1 MKSLSAKAVATNV
14 KILQMQLRSALRSKN
29 IKVSKLDLPNLTADF
44 SMATIKGPTPLRLS
58 YDEKTGLWSLY
69 DKAGKRVGKGDG
81 AANAMFKY
89 QEKYEVHAGAVT
101 NKVELLT
108 NKLPATFSE
117 LQDSLEDE
125 AVQIKLN
132 KTKVEVEAIN
142 DTSDGSTY
150 VSFQSS
156 KLGKYILDLV
166 EIKSS
171 KAYASAVGAKGRGFA
186 LAMTPASNSF
196 YHGGPAQLLEVGDY
210 KALLLRIN
218 AFVIGQEKLPRFS
231 ALDPWANEMGA
242 IAKSVLADVSPNEYS
257 SQDGVWMP
265 VKKAKAMIAAFKKA
279 GYEPYEQ
286 LADYFVVESK
296 NDEDLGM
303 VFDFREE
310 TQHAVNERGMAVV
323 NFYDNNA

>member
-1 MKSLSAKAVATNV
+1 MKSLSAKSAAVNV

-44 SMATIKGPTPLRLS
+44 SMATTKGLAPLRLS

-89 QEKYEVHAGAVT
+89 QEKYEVHADAVA

-117 LQDSLEDE
+117 LQDSLDDSIE
-125 AVQIKLN
+125 VKLN
-132 KTKVEVEAIN
+132 STKVQVKAIN
-142 DTSDGSTY
+142 ATGSRY
-150 VSFQSS
+150 VSFASR
-156 KLGKYILDLV
+156 KLGKYAVDLI
-166 EIKSS
+166 ELKSS
-171 KAYASAVGAKGRGFA
+171 KAYAKDLGVKGTGYA
-186 LAMTPASNSF
+186 IAMTRADNPFSD
-196 YHGGPAQLLEVGDY
+196 GGPAQLVDSGDY
-210 KALLLRIN
+210 KTMLLRVN
-218 AFVIGQEKLPRFS
+218 AFVIGQAKLPRFS

-265 VKKAKAMIAAFKKA
+265 AKKAKAMLAAFKKA
-279 GYEPYEQ
+279 GYAPYEQ
-286 LADYFVVESK
+286 HSDYFVVESK

-303 VFDFREE
+303 IFDFREE
-310 TQHAVNERGMAVV
+310 MQHSAEERGMAVV
-323 NFYDNNA
+323 NFYNNA

>member
-1 MKSLSAKAVATNV
+1 M
-14 KILQMQLRSALRSKN
+14 
-29 IKVSKLDLPNLTADF
+29 
-44 SMATIKGPTPLRLS
+44 
-58 YDEKTGLWSLY
+58 
-69 DKAGKRVGKGDG
+69 
-81 AANAMFKY
+81 
-89 QEKYEVHAGAVT
+89 
-101 NKVELLT
+101 
-108 NKLPATFSE
+108 
-117 LQDSLEDE
+117 
-125 AVQIKLN
+125 QIKLN

-171 KAYASAVGAKGRGFA
+171 KAYAAAIGAKGRGFA

-210 KALLLRIN
+210 KTLLLRIN